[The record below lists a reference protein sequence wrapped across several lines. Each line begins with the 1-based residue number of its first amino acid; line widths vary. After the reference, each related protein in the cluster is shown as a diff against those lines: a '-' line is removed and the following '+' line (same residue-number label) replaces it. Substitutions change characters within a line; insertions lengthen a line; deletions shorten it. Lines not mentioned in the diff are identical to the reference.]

1 MAPEVFIGMLEGRD
15 LLIHSVPINEGGKS
29 KEIDPV
35 LDGLVKLVVL
45 FERTS
50 FRLKRFSHSSQVF
63 CSGLDV
69 L

>member
-15 LLIHSVPINEGGKS
+15 LLIYSVPINEGGKS

-45 FERTS
+45 
-50 FRLKRFSHSSQVF
+50 L
-63 CSGLDV
+63 SGL
-69 L
+69 LAA